1 MGIELQGL
9 GKIFQTSDLTVEA
22 LRDIS
27 VKVSDTEFVSIIGPS
42 GCGKST
48 LLRLVSGLIP
58 PTSGSVSIDGVPVTG
73 PAGNIG
79 FVFQAPTLLKWRT
92 VFKNVMFP
100 YEVLASQKRAVMSR
114 QEYEDR
120 AQLLLEMAGIE
131 EFRDAYPKQLSGGM
145 QQRVSICRAL
155 LHDPTLLLM
164 DEPFGALDEFTRERM
179 NEELIRIWRETQKT
193 VFFVT
198 HHIPE
203 AVFLSDRI
211 LVMSSRPGTILGE
224 IKVDLPRP
232 RTAEMRD
239 SVAFLKQVVIT
250 RRMIGSADGHG
261 NSKGTV

>member
-1 MGIELQGL
+1 MGIQLQNL
-9 GKIFQTSDLTVEA
+9 GKIFQTEDLTVEA
-22 LRDIS
+22 LRGVD
-27 VKVSDTEFVSIIGPS
+27 VEVFDREFVSIVGPS

-48 LLRLVSGLIP
+48 LLRLVSGLLA
-58 PTSGSVSIDGVPVTG
+58 PTSGSVAIDGEEVTE

-100 YEVLASQKRAVMSR
+100 YEVLASQKRATMSR
-114 QEYEDR
+114 GEYEER
-120 AQLLLEMAGIE
+120 AEHLLDMVGIE
-131 EFRDAYPKQLSGGM
+131 DFRNAYPKQLSGGM

-179 NEELIRIWRETQKT
+179 NEELMRIWRETRKT
-193 VFFVT
+193 VLFVT

-211 LVMSSRPGTILGE
+211 LVMSARPGTILGE
-224 IKVDLPRP
+224 VEVDLPRP
-232 RTAEMRD
+232 RTPEMRD
-239 SVAFLKQVVIT
+239 SVEFLEQAVLTDRKSVV
-250 RRMIGSADGHG
+250 
-261 NSKGTV
+261 